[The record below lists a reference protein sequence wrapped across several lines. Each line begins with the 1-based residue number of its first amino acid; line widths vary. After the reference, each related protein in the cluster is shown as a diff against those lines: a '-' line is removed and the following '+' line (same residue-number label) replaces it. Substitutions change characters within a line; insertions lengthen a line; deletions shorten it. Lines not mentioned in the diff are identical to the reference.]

1 MKTNLKFYVFI
12 LATALS
18 FQACN
23 QENKS
28 HNTEQGAPQEQVF
41 PVITAT
47 ATKEMVTDRISFPAR
62 VVALNET
69 ELRAEVNGY
78 ITNIYVQDG
87 QRVRKGQKL
96 YEIDRVRYEA
106 DVAQAKSSLAIAE
119 SDQSRI
125 ERDLERYKKLAEQ
138 DAIAK
143 QTLDYAETDL
153 SNQKAQVEAA
163 RAKLKTAQTNLNRSS
178 IVAPFDGVIGISQ
191 VRLGALVSQGSTL
204 LNTISSTS
212 PIAVEFEI
220 TDKEIDKIVDM
231 QQNESAGNVEAILPD
246 GSTYSQKGRITVI
259 DRAVDQS
266 TGTLKVRA
274 TFDNPNNRLRV
285 GMNLN
290 LRISTSSAEELVVIP
305 YQAVIEQLGTYHVYT
320 VNDANEAKHATIVL
334 GPKFEDKAAIL
345 DGVNEG
351 DKIVIEGF
359 SSLTEGAKV
368 SESKPQPQDEPKI
381 DTEMEN

>member
-12 LATALS
+12 LATALF

-28 HNTEQGAPQEQVF
+28 QNTQQGTPQEQVF
-41 PVITAT
+41 PVITAM

-87 QRVRKGQKL
+87 QRVTKGQKL

-125 ERDLERYKKLAEQ
+125 ERDLERYNKLAEQ

-178 IVAPFDGVIGISQ
+178 IIAPFNGVIGISQ

-231 QQNESAGNVEAILPD
+231 QRSESAGNVEAILPD
-246 GSTYSQKGRITVI
+246 GSTYSEKGRITVI

-320 VNDANEAKHATIVL
+320 VDDKNEAKHTSIVL
-334 GPKFEDKAAIL
+334 GPKFEDKVAIL

-359 SSLTEGAKV
+359 SALTEGAKV

>member
-138 DAIAK
+138 D
-143 QTLDYAETDL
+143 
-153 SNQKAQVEAA
+153 
-163 RAKLKTAQTNLNRSS
+163 
-178 IVAPFDGVIGISQ
+178 
-191 VRLGALVSQGSTL
+191 
-204 LNTISSTS
+204 
-212 PIAVEFEI
+212 
-220 TDKEIDKIVDM
+220 
-231 QQNESAGNVEAILPD
+231 
-246 GSTYSQKGRITVI
+246 
-259 DRAVDQS
+259 
-266 TGTLKVRA
+266 
-274 TFDNPNNRLRV
+274 
-285 GMNLN
+285 
-290 LRISTSSAEELVVIP
+290 
-305 YQAVIEQLGTYHVYT
+305 
-320 VNDANEAKHATIVL
+320 
-334 GPKFEDKAAIL
+334 
-345 DGVNEG
+345 
-351 DKIVIEGF
+351 
-359 SSLTEGAKV
+359 
-368 SESKPQPQDEPKI
+368 
-381 DTEMEN
+381 

>member
-28 HNTEQGAPQEQVF
+28 QNTEQGTPQEQVF

-320 VNDANEAKHATIVL
+320 VNDENEAKHATVVL
-334 GPKFEDKAAIL
+334 GPKFEDKVAIL

-359 SSLTEGAKV
+359 SALTEGAKV

-381 DTEMEN
+381 DTEMGN

>member
-12 LATALS
+12 LATALF
-18 FQACN
+18 FQACS

-28 HNTEQGAPQEQVF
+28 QNTQQGAPQEQVF

-47 ATKEMVTDRISFPAR
+47 ATKEMVTDQISFPAR

-87 QRVRKGQKL
+87 QRVTKGQKL

-178 IVAPFDGVIGISQ
+178 ITAPFDGVIGISQ

-231 QQNESAGNVEAILPD
+231 QRNESAGNVEAILPD
-246 GSTYSQKGRITVI
+246 GSTYSEKGRITVI

-320 VNDANEAKHATIVL
+320 VDDKNEAKHTSIVL
-334 GPKFEDKAAIL
+334 GPKFEDKVAIL

-359 SSLTEGAKV
+359 SALTEGAKV
-368 SESKPQPQDEPKI
+368 SESKPQPQDEPKV